1 MIRRQ
6 TLGPETEYER
16 TGAQLYRDPRTG
28 GARFL
33 AAIKGSA
40 SGFILAAAAIGVIA
54 EPASIDLLVP
64 ISALYAAW
72 VLTRRVVLPFRL
84 PWRARRLDYNH
95 PLPGQRRPR
104 MSEGIIYLGNDYRT
118 QQELWLGNEDG
129 RQHVAVPG
137 TTGAG
142 KTEALLSLV
151 SNAFTHDSGF
161 IFVDGK
167 ADNKLFAKVLALAR
181 KFGREDDVLALN
193 FLVASG
199 NKDSNT
205 FNPFGSGNADVI
217 RELLVSQI
225 EENPRGGNSDSNHVF
240 MGRAIALMGALTP
253 ILVWLRD
260 NKGVPI
266 DIEKIRFATELQ
278 SIASLALE
286 KKFRRLDVETGVIT
300 NMDVSDIPE
309 AYLYPLRAY
318 LGETGGF
325 DASLP
330 YNKQKLDEPARQHSF
345 VTMHFSQTFTQLAVS
360 LGHIFKC
367 ETGDI
372 EMRDVVLNRRIL
384 VVNLPSLENSGETTA
399 ALGKIV
405 VAALRNMMAQTLGVN
420 LEGDYEEIVANKPS
434 MARTPFPVVLDEVV
448 YYVVL
453 GMDKMLAMG
462 RGLGFMF
469 YLGFQEVAGLHA
481 RIGETMY
488 SLLGNANLQIL
499 MRLQE
504 GSETRRYVEQT
515 AGDTNV
521 MQANAFQATDMGYRE
536 ARHAEVRRISRV
548 EWTDLRG
555 LIEGEAIM
563 LFGSMRVHAKLFYAE
578 VDPDGPMRLNRP
590 VMLMASGMEGSS
602 GAKKRIEAIRNAIR
616 QGWARDDGE
625 PTKNEAVLA
634 LVEGFCRMSAEGA
647 GLDACVDAAIAAAAV
662 IGPPGVDVE
671 APVLRPGEVPPAPAT
686 EMDPMLRSAADHE
699 ASGTDAGLVVA
710 APVTDAEKQR
720 DLARIEEK
728 AGVPSPEARIAAKEA
743 LAARDRIGAE
753 QEEASLSLMEP
764 DALCELIE
772 RLNASLE
779 GIGSRH
785 DRMDQGEATAAMSLG
800 STH

>member
-1 MIRRQ
+1 MRRQ
-6 TLGPETEYER
+6 TLGPESDYER
-16 TGAQLYRDPRTG
+16 TGSQLYRDPRSG
-28 GARFL
+28 GTRFL

-40 SGFILAAAAIGVIA
+40 SGFILAAAAIGVVA
-54 EPASIDLLVP
+54 EPATIDILVP
-64 ISALYAAW
+64 LSVLYASW
-72 VLTRRVVLPFRL
+72 VMTRRVVLPFRL
-84 PWRARRLDYNH
+84 PWGARWKDYNH
-95 PLPGQRRPR
+95 PQPGHRRPR
-104 MSEGIIYLGNDYRT
+104 MSEGIIHLGNDYKT
-118 QQELWLGNEDG
+118 QQQLWIGNEDG

-142 KTEALLSLV
+142 KTEGLLSLV

-167 ADNKLFAKVLALAR
+167 ADNKLYAKVLALAR

-225 EENPRGGNSDSNHVF
+225 EENPRGGNADSNHVF

-253 ILVWLRD
+253 VLVWLRD

-286 KKFRRLDVETGVIT
+286 KRFRRLNVETGEIEV
-300 NMDVSDIPE
+300 MDVSDVPE

-318 LGETGGF
+318 LGETGGY
-325 DASLP
+325 DASMP
-330 YNKQKLDEPARQHSF
+330 YNKQKTDEPSRQHSF
-345 VTMHFSQTFTQLAVS
+345 VTMHFSNTFTQLAVS

-372 EMRDVVLNRRIL
+372 EMRDIVLNRRIL
-384 VVNLPSLENSGETTA
+384 LVNLPTLENSGETTA
-399 ALGKIV
+399 ALGKII
-405 VAALRNMMAQTLGVN
+405 VAALRNMMAQTLGAN

-434 MARTPFPVVLDEVV
+434 MAPTPFPVVLDEVG
-448 YYVVL
+448 YYVVP

-481 RIGETMY
+481 RIGESMY

-499 MRLQE
+499 MRLLE

-521 MQANAFQATDMGYRE
+521 MQANAFHANDMGGYRE
-536 ARHAEVRRISRV
+536 ARHAEVRRVSRV

-563 LFGSMRVHAKLFYAE
+563 LFGDMRVHAKLFYAD
-578 VDPDGPMRLNRP
+578 VDLNGPMRLNRP
-590 VMLMASGMEGSS
+590 IMLKAPEREMVGETSR
-602 GAKKRIEAIRNAIR
+602 RIEEICEAVMK
-616 QGWARDDGE
+616 GWARHDGE
-625 PTKNEAVLA
+625 RSGNKAVQA
-634 LVEGFCRMSAEGA
+634 LVDAFCDAANDGR
-647 GLDACVDAAIAAAAV
+647 GLDACVDAAIEAAASAPMPAATPAAEGAV
-662 IGPPGVDVE
+662 K
-671 APVLRPGEVPPAPAT
+671 PGEIPPAAPT
-686 EMDPMLRSAADHE
+686 ELDPMLRSAQDHE
-699 ASGTDAGLVVA
+699 ASSSDAGFVA
-710 APVTDAEKQR
+710 AGPITDAEMQR
-720 DLARIEEK
+720 DLAQIEEM
-728 AGVPSPEARIAAKEA
+728 AGMPAPAARIAAKEA
-743 LAARDRIGAE
+743 LAVRDSMGVGDDAR
-753 QEEASLSLMEP
+753 P
-764 DALCELIE
+764 PE
-772 RLNASLE
+772 RLTPEAL
-779 GIGSRH
+779 RH
-785 DRMDQGEATAAMSLG
+785 IIDELVAGLSEEKGPVGVYARTQGYP
-800 STH
+800 

>member
-1 MIRRQ
+1 MTRRQ

-33 AAIKGSA
+33 AVVKGPA
-40 SGFILAAAAIGVIA
+40 SGFILAAAAIGVVA
-54 EPASIDLLVP
+54 EPASIDILVP
-64 ISALYAAW
+64 VSALYAAW

-142 KTEALLSLV
+142 KTEGLLSLV

-225 EENPRGGNSDSNHVF
+225 EENPRGGNTDSNHVF

-253 ILVWLRD
+253 VLVWLRD
-260 NKGVPI
+260 NRGVPI

-278 SIASLALE
+278 SIASLALG
-286 KKFRRLDVETGVIT
+286 KRFRRLDVETGVIT
-300 NMDVSDIPE
+300 DMDVSDIPE

-345 VTMHFSQTFTQLAVS
+345 VTMHFSNTFTQLAVS

-399 ALGKIV
+399 ALGRIV

-420 LEGDYEEIVANKPS
+420 LEGDYQEIVANKPS
-434 MARTPFPVVLDEVV
+434 MARTPFPVVLDEVG
-448 YYVVL
+448 YYVVP

-590 VMLMASGMEGSS
+590 LMLMGPESERGV
-602 GAKKRIEAIRNAIR
+602 GARQRIDAIRDAVR
-616 QGWARDDGE
+616 HGWARHDGE
-625 PTKNEAVLA
+625 PTESRAILA
-634 LVEGFCRMSAEGA
+634 LVDGFCRVAADGG
-647 GLDACVDAAIAAAAV
+647 GLDDCVDAAIAAAAA
-662 IGPPGVDVE
+662 IEPAA
-671 APVLRPGEVPPAPAT
+671 APVEPASPRSGEIPPAPAT
-686 EMDPMLRSAADHE
+686 ELDPMLRSAEAYE
-699 ASGTDAGLVVA
+699 ASGTNAGLVVA

-728 AGVPSPEARIAAKEA
+728 AGVPSPVARIAAKEA
-743 LAARDRIGAE
+743 LAARDQTGVG
-753 QEEASLSLMEP
+753 QEGASLSPMAL
-764 DALCELIE
+764 DALCALIK
-772 RLNASLE
+772 RLNTSLA
-779 GIGSRH
+779 GIGKHR
-785 DRMDQGEATAAMSLG
+785 DRTDREETTATMSLG
-800 STH
+800 SA